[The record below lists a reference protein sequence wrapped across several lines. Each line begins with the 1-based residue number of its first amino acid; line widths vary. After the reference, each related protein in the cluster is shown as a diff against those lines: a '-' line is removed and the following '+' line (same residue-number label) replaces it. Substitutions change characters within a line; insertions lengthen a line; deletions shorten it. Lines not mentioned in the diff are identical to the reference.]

1 MIKLIFTKAL
11 LGASH
16 HAKVFTHVSTT
27 CSYCS
32 LWNKHVSCFIKYF
45 ELYILY
51 TRSIKTQIWDQIFL
65 ESSTFSTDLL
75 DMAKDLYFLS
85 ASVFYS
91 RVQKHHRD
99 HKQKDDIYKYYFKYA
114 WILNS
119 VYFNV
124 LAEGLVF

>member
-1 MIKLIFTKAL
+1 MFL
-11 LGASH
+11 L
-16 HAKVFTHVSTT
+16 HAHIAA
-27 CSYCS
+27 CG
-32 LWNKHVSCFIKYF
+32 I
-45 ELYILY
+45 
-51 TRSIKTQIWDQIFL
+51 
-65 ESSTFSTDLL
+65 STFLVLLSTLSFTYCTLEVSKLKSGTKSFWNQAHSPLIL